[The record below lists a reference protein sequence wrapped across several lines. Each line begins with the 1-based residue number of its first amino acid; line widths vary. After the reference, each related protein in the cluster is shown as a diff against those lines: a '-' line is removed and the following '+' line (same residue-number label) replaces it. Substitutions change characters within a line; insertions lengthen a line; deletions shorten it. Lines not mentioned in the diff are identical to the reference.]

1 MAPTHH
7 PLLPTPPV
15 SRNQE
20 SFIDISTT
28 RTFSFRRARAVVYS
42 SFGAHTVTGSKRA
55 IAFATSANT
64 FWAGA
69 AFSLQM
75 SGLYASYAVQSTHL
89 RETHPRLL
97 VLVPLGRGLET
108 IVASVSRKNRHD
120 RTTILETAY
129 TPSTFART
137 GDPNEAFWCIL
148 EPMGCGASKTEFQ
161 LSGIQKWE
169 YTENGVKKTL
179 TKDDLER
186 LRKVGLSRC
195 ALNG

>member
-1 MAPTHH
+1 MAPIHH
-7 PLLPTPPV
+7 SFLPLRPV

-64 FWAGA
+64 FCAGA

-75 SGLYASYAVQSTHL
+75 SGLYTSHTVQTTHL

-120 RTTILETAY
+120 RTTILEEAY
-129 TPSTFART
+129 TFVRR
-137 GDPNEAFWCIL
+137 GDPKEAFWCIL

-161 LSGIQKWE
+161 LNGIQKWE

-186 LRKVGLSRC
+186 LRKVG
-195 ALNG
+195 